1 MIFRYTITQKETL
14 KTFLKRHDFS
24 KKTISAIKTNGA
36 LLVNNK
42 PVTVRFELDINDKLE
57 VRLPKEVPSANL
69 VPYLKPLD
77 ILFED
82 DYIIIVFKPNGQ
94 NCAPSREHPHESL
107 VEQVLGYLQD
117 KGENTNP
124 HIVTR
129 LDRNTTGIVL
139 FAKYGYIHYLFS
151 KINMNKKYICLA
163 HGLTKPSDV
172 IEAPISRTSHSIIER
187 QVSENGK
194 YAKTIYQTIKQKSHV
209 SLCEVQLCTGRTHQI
224 RVHFQHLGH
233 PLIGDTLYGGKH
245 DKIEGQCLQ
254 CYKLTFE
261 HPVSKNTIEIT
272 TDYKQLNQ
280 WYDMI

>member
-1 MIFRYTITQKETL
+1 M
-14 KTFLKRHDFS
+14 
-24 KKTISAIKTNGA
+24 
-36 LLVNNK
+36 
-42 PVTVRFELDINDKLE
+42 
-57 VRLPKEVPSANL
+57 RLPKEVPSANL

-163 HGLTKPSDV
+163 HGLTKSSDV
-172 IEAPISRTSHSIIER
+172 IGSRPFQELVIVLLKDKY
-187 QVSENGK
+187 QKMVSMLK
-194 YAKTIYQTIKQKSHV
+194 PY
-209 SLCEVQLCTGRTHQI
+209 I
-224 RVHFQHLGH
+224 RR
-233 PLIGDTLYGGKH
+233 
-245 DKIEGQCLQ
+245 
-254 CYKLTFE
+254 
-261 HPVSKNTIEIT
+261 
-272 TDYKQLNQ
+272 LNKRV
-280 WYDMI
+280 M